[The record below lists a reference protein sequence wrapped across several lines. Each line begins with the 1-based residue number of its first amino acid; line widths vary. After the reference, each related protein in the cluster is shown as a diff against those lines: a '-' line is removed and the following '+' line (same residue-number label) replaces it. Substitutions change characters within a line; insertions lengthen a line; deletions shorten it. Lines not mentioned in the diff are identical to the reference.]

1 MGRNY
6 FGDIDGKFGF
16 ACQSSDDADFFGVTG
31 YQPNILNY
39 EFEKDD
45 LDKVNEGI
53 KKCKEE
59 NLIVKHL
66 DKYNEI
72 TKDENYINHGTTS
85 SQLGINE
92 DTFRNFLTW
101 NARLHLGL
109 QIKESIETKG
119 QCYFEAEL

>member
-45 LDKVNEGI
+45 LDRIEQKI
-53 KKCKEE
+53 
-59 NLIVKHL
+59 
-66 DKYNEI
+66 D
-72 TKDENYINHGTTS
+72 
-85 SQLGINE
+85 QL
-92 DTFRNFLTW
+92 R
-101 NARLHLGL
+101 
-109 QIKESIETKG
+109 
-119 QCYFEAEL
+119 